1 MRLSEATVA
10 IHGLGLLGGSLGLA
24 LGGKCKRRIGI
35 VRRPETAELALGLGA
50 IDNATLEFQAGVSA
64 ADIVVLATPVRQ
76 IVADV
81 EEAGRHMRPGS
92 LLMDLGSTKGA
103 VVEAMERL
111 PEHLSAVGG
120 HPMCGKE
127 VGGLEHADAGLF
139 ASKVFVLVSTARTDE
154 ASMALSREIVE
165 AVGAR
170 PVLMDPAQHDRA
182 VAYVSHL
189 PYLLAA
195 ALVRTKKEAASCDP
209 LLDRLAASGFR
220 DTSRLAASEVP
231 MMRDILLTN
240 RQAVEDALA
249 SFERQLGLVRQLLDD
264 PARLEEWMLDAQRE
278 RRAMFV

>member
-10 IHGLGLLGGSLGLA
+10 VHGLGLMGGSLGLA
-24 LGGKCKRRIGI
+24 LEGKCKRRVGI
-35 VRRPETAELALGLGA
+35 VRRSETADLALRLGVV
-50 IDNATLEFQAGVSA
+50 DVATVELQAGVSA

-76 IVADV
+76 IVLDV

-92 LLMDLGSTKGA
+92 LLIDLGSTKGA
-103 VVEAMERL
+103 VVAAMDRL
-111 PEHLSAVGG
+111 PGHIAAVGG

-127 VGGLEHADAGLF
+127 VGGLEHADTTLF
-139 ASKVFVLVSTARTDE
+139 VDKVFVLTSTARTDD
-154 ASMALSREIVE
+154 AGMSLSRELVE
-165 AVGAR
+165 AIGAR
-170 PVLMDPAQHDRA
+170 PVLMGPAQHDRA

-195 ALVRTKKEAASCDP
+195 ALVRTEKEAAACDP
-209 LLDRLAASGFR
+209 TLDRLAASGFR

-240 RQAVEDALA
+240 RQAVEDALT
-249 SFERQLGLVRQLLDD
+249 SFERQLGTIRGLLDD
-264 PARLEEWMLDAQRE
+264 EATLEEWMLDAQRE